1 MSYFP
6 MCLSSLLLWTCDQL
20 YFRYIIDETIGYYV
34 VEIPKFSGW
43 VHGVMVYHGTGS
55 GISVY
60 QDGIRV
66 GTSTVKVGG
75 SSDPKTSGDGR
86 VLIGKR
92 VTTGNQRYTSV
103 LVDEVK
109 MYNRQ
114 LSEDEIC
121 KLN

>member
-1 MSYFP
+1 

-20 YFRYIIDETIGYYV
+20 YFRYIIDETVGYYIV
-34 VEIPKFSGW
+34 GMIPKSSGW
-43 VHGVMVYHGTGS
+43 VHSVMVYHGTGS
-55 GISVY
+55 GITVY

-66 GTSTVKVGG
+66 GTSTVKMDG
-75 SSDPKTSGDGR
+75 STVKRSGDGR
-86 VLIGKR
+86 VFIGKR
-92 VTTGNQRYTSV
+92 VATGSQRYTSV

>member
-1 MSYFP
+1 
-6 MCLSSLLLWTCDQL
+6 
-20 YFRYIIDETIGYYV
+20 
-34 VEIPKFSGW
+34 
-43 VHGVMVYHGTGS
+43 MVYHGTGS
-55 GISVY
+55 GITVY

-66 GTSTVKVGG
+66 GTSTVKESG
-75 SSDPKTSGDGR
+75 SVSKPRGDGR
-86 VLIGKR
+86 VFIGKR
-92 VTTGNQRYTSV
+92 VTAGNQRYTSV